1 MVVVSWVDIWVVA
14 VVWSSVWVVSS
25 WMMMVP
31 PPWFI
36 SWVMISW
43 DGAWV
48 SGDGIRGNVGVCIGR
63 NVMVVVFRWVDI
75 RCWAVLSIS
84 FWEMDVAVVW
94 VVVMLLVLWQ
104 AGIRRAIAMMAKR
117 VCGCAC
123 SMALQGV

>member
-94 VVVMLLVLWQ
+94 VVVMLLVLRQ

>member
-1 MVVVSWVDIWVVA
+1 MVVVSWRDIWVVEDS
-14 VVWSSVWVVSS
+14 WSSDWVSFSS
-25 WMMMVP
+25 IMMVP
-31 PPWFI
+31 PPWVI

-43 DGAWV
+43 DGAGA
-48 SGDGIRGNVGVCIGR
+48 SGDGIGGNVGVCIGR

-75 RCWAVLSIS
+75 RCWVVLSIS
-84 FWEMDVAVVW
+84 FWEMDVAVDW
-94 VVVMLLVLWQ
+94 AVVMCLVLWQ

>member
-1 MVVVSWVDIWVVA
+1 MVVVSWRDIWVVEDS
-14 VVWSSVWVVSS
+14 WSSDWVSFSS
-25 WMMMVP
+25 IMMVP
-31 PPWFI
+31 PPWVI

-43 DGAWV
+43 DCAGA
-48 SGDGIRGNVGVCIGR
+48 SGDGIEGNAGVCIGR

-75 RCWAVLSIS
+75 RCWVVLSIS
-84 FWEMDVAVVW
+84 FWEMDVAVDW
-94 VVVMLLVLWQ
+94 AVVMCLVLWQ

>member
-14 VVWSSVWVVSS
+14 DSWSSDWVSSS

-36 SWVMISW
+36 SWVMRSW
-43 DGAWV
+43 VGDWT
-48 SGDGIRGNVGVCIGR
+48 SGDCIGGNVGVCIGR

-84 FWEMDVAVVW
+84 FWEMDVAVDW
-94 VVVMLLVLWQ
+94 VVVMCLVLWQ

>member
-14 VVWSSVWVVSS
+14 DSWSSDWVSSS

-43 DGAWV
+43 DGEGA
-48 SGDGIRGNVGVCIGR
+48 SGDGIGGNAGVCIGR

-75 RCWAVLSIS
+75 RCWVVLSIS
-84 FWEMDVAVVW
+84 FWEMDVAVDW

-104 AGIRRAIAMMAKR
+104 ADIRRAIAIMAKR

>member
-1 MVVVSWVDIWVVA
+1 MR
-14 VVWSSVWVVSS
+14 
-25 WMMMVP
+25 
-31 PPWFI
+31 
-36 SWVMISW
+36 SW
-43 DGAWV
+43 DGAWA
-48 SGDGIRGNVGVCIGR
+48 SGDGIGGNAGVCIGR

-75 RCWAVLSIS
+75 RCWTVLSIS

-117 VCGCAC
+117 GNGCVC

>member
-1 MVVVSWVDIWVVA
+1 MSFRLGEALGGLDSVSWYPVFCVVVVSWVDIWVVV
-14 VVWSSVWVVSS
+14 VVWFSDWVSSS

-36 SWVMISW
+36 NWVMISW

-75 RCWAVLSIS
+75 R
-84 FWEMDVAVVW
+84 
-94 VVVMLLVLWQ
+94 
-104 AGIRRAIAMMAKR
+104 
-117 VCGCAC
+117 
-123 SMALQGV
+123 